1 MNLKK
6 SLFNLGLGKTV
17 DHKEQIIALKEIL
30 ILLVILRI
38 QITERKGNADT

>member
-6 SLFNLGLGKTV
+6 SLFNLGLGKTA

-30 ILLVILRI
+30 IAGY
-38 QITERKGNADT
+38 TSNPDYFERKGNADT